1 MILFQKPSVYTL
13 FCEWNIRIGVV
24 TKNLNILVGRIE
36 AGSGSNSFLH
46 DNRKSGRHIHQNCIF
61 RILVIGGSISP
72 LWRRPRNFWKR
83 FPRPKLTSQIWDWNH
98 LRVHMGPLEAFSRQ
112 TGRRGRVGHVTRPSL
127 HLMVYPYRV
136 HWPTTPLIGAEM
148 RVEKPRPREF
158 LASKLVDDRGS
169 PRTHPPNGWM
179 SPETRIKKY
188 RLRVEEELL
197 RTSGKSTQ
205 LKFISLL
212 LEMGKSMT
220 CAFASSTLFE
230 CWHSFLK

>member
-1 MILFQKPSVYTL
+1 
-13 FCEWNIRIGVV
+13 
-24 TKNLNILVGRIE
+24 
-36 AGSGSNSFLH
+36 
-46 DNRKSGRHIHQNCIF
+46 
-61 RILVIGGSISP
+61 
-72 LWRRPRNFWKR
+72 
-83 FPRPKLTSQIWDWNH
+83 
-98 LRVHMGPLEAFSRQ
+98 MGPLEAFSRQ

-205 LKFISLL
+205 LKFISLT
-212 LEMGKSMT
+212 KSLSEEPIHYYSL
-220 CAFASSTLFE
+220 CAERTLNKIEKPFNRTL
-230 CWHSFLK
+230 SR

>member
-1 MILFQKPSVYTL
+1 
-13 FCEWNIRIGVV
+13 
-24 TKNLNILVGRIE
+24 
-36 AGSGSNSFLH
+36 
-46 DNRKSGRHIHQNCIF
+46 
-61 RILVIGGSISP
+61 
-72 LWRRPRNFWKR
+72 
-83 FPRPKLTSQIWDWNH
+83 
-98 LRVHMGPLEAFSRQ
+98 
-112 TGRRGRVGHVTRPSL
+112 
-127 HLMVYPYRV
+127 
-136 HWPTTPLIGAEM
+136 M

-220 CAFASSTLFE
+220 WNFASSALFE
-230 CWHSFLK
+230 C

>member
-1 MILFQKPSVYTL
+1 MKHKD
-13 FCEWNIRIGVV
+13 RGVV
-24 TKNLNILVGRIE
+24 TKNLNILDGGIE
-36 AGSGSNSFLH
+36 ACSGSNSFLH

-220 CAFASSTLFE
+220 WTFASSALFE